1 MGLRIIIDHQLIED
15 DRFRYAQPILQESAE
30 VQLMVVLVGQTA
42 PILGVEDYHRLPI
55 N

>member
-30 VQLMVVLVGQTA
+30 VQLMVVLVGQ
-42 PILGVEDYHRLPI
+42 IEGESSFGVGK
-55 N
+55 